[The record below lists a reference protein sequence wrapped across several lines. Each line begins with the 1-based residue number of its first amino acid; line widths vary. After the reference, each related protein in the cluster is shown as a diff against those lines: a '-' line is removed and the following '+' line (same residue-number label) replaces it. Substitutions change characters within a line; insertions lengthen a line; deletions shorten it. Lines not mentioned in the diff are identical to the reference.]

1 MLVYALVAGV
11 LFGLYFSLVG
21 IGLNLVFGVMR
32 IVNLAHGDFLMLGA
46 FVAFGVVTLAG
57 IDPLFAV
64 PLAFVVFLLVG
75 LLLYWVLVPRLQGAV
90 DPEMLSIIL
99 FFGLSQVIEARHD
112 HLLRHQRALD
122 PEPRAR
128 HARSR
133 RIKVK
138 LFGGKP
144 DSAGPIQ
151 IFGQGFPAAWVIA
164 AITSLIAI
172 ALVYL
177 YLYRTRLGTLTRAV
191 MSRRDEALA
200 TGIDVDRVSAAAFG
214 IGLGLAAVAGVFA
227 PFMFGSVTPAF
238 GADATVTSFAVV
250 VLGSLG
256 NPLGTALG
264 GIVYGVSLHAGADL
278 SQFVGRPAALCAA
291 DRHPAAASERAARKA
306 GARCLD
312 ACQTYAVHRR
322 AAGRR
327 LRGAAGRLSTI
338 ICCCSIS

>member
-1 MLVYALVAGV
+1 MLVYALVAGI

-57 IDPLFAV
+57 MDPLLAV
-64 PLAFVVFLLVG
+64 PLAFVIFAVVG
-75 LLLYWVLVPRLQGAV
+75 LLLYHVLVPRLQGSV
-90 DPEMLSIIL
+90 NPEMLSIIL
-99 FFGLSQVIEARHD
+99 FFGLSQVIEALMTIFFGTSERSI
-112 HLLRHQRALD
+112 QSNALGSIISTI
-122 PEPRAR
+122 RTT
-128 HARSR
+128 
-133 RIKVK
+133 
-138 LFGGKP
+138 LFGGRP
-144 DSAGPIQ
+144 GNGPIN
-151 IFGQGFPAAWVIA
+151 IFGQGFPATWVIA
-164 AITSLIAI
+164 AITSLVAI
-172 ALVYL
+172 ALVYV

-191 MSRRDEALA
+191 MSRRDEAFA

-264 GIVYGVSLHAGADL
+264 GIVYGICYMLVQTYLSSWADL
-278 SQFVGRPAALCAA
+278 LPYVLLIFILLLRPSGLLGRQVRVA
-291 DRHPAAASERAARKA
+291 
-306 GARCLD
+306 
-312 ACQTYAVHRR
+312 
-322 AAGRR
+322 
-327 LRGAAGRLSTI
+327 
-338 ICCCSIS
+338 

>member
-57 IDPLFAV
+57 LDPLLAV
-64 PLAFVVFLLVG
+64 PLAFVVFVLVG
-75 LLLYWVLVPRLQGAV
+75 VALYKILVPRLQGSV
-90 DPEMLSIIL
+90 NPEMLSIIL
-99 FFGLSQVIEARHD
+99 FFGLSQVIQAITTIFFGTSERSIPSSKLGSIFTSARV
-112 HLLRHQRALD
+112 R
-122 PEPRAR
+122 
-128 HARSR
+128 
-133 RIKVK
+133 
-138 LFGGKP
+138 LFGGSV
-144 DSAGPIQ
+144 DDAGGPIEL
-151 IFGQGFPAAWVIA
+151 FGQSFPASWVIA
-164 AITSLIAI
+164 AITSLFAI

-177 YLYRTRLGTLTRAV
+177 YLYRSRLGTLTRAV

-264 GIVYGVSLHAGADL
+264 GVVYGIFYMLVQTYLSSWADL
-278 SQFVGRPAALCAA
+278 LPYLLLIFILLLRPSGLLGRQVRVA
-291 DRHPAAASERAARKA
+291 
-306 GARCLD
+306 
-312 ACQTYAVHRR
+312 
-322 AAGRR
+322 
-327 LRGAAGRLSTI
+327 
-338 ICCCSIS
+338 